1 MTTAERIQYLRKKH
15 HLTLEE
21 VGRACGVG
29 KSTVRKW
36 EVGEIKSMRID
47 KVYLLS
53 KALKT
58 NLNYL
63 LGLSNDEGEAL
74 AMANEEA
81 GEGF

>member
-1 MTTAERIQYLRKKH
+1 MKTAERIRYLRKKNN
-15 HLTLEE
+15 LTLEE
-21 VGRACGVG
+21 VGKACGVG

-36 EVGEIKSMRID
+36 EVGAIKSMRID
-47 KVYLLS
+47 KAYLLS

-58 NLNYL
+58 NLKYL
-63 LGLSNDEGEAL
+63 LGLSNDEGEDL

>member
-1 MTTAERIQYLRKKH
+1 MNKNIVLI
-15 HLTLEE
+15 
-21 VGRACGVG
+21 GMPGVG